1 METSLKDKGLHS
13 HINTRVQSWDTT
25 VKLHNLKLRSHRR
38 SLQTVGGVSKCR
50 EIPGLVWITS
60 GMETKLRKSWV
71 AAFGAIHED
80 YLVEL

>member
-25 VKLHNLKLRSHRR
+25 VKLQNLKLRSHRR